1 MRLYTI
7 CRNGAKFCVQ
17 NNKKTK
23 QLQNKRQFATDK
35 QNYQKTQRTRK
46 MSHFT
51 PPILP
56 VKIFRQIK
64 KFTFKIT
71 LQRKQT
77 QKAECNFE
85 NSGVN
90 TLAVKQQFA
99 YHIRKFTMQ
108 IKQKYFFQIYIF
120 NKNQLKGQIITVK
133 YSINKMTVNP
143 TVCVVVSHKFYNK
156 TKPLFENAFCKA
168 NQIKQQNV
176 TFTHRREHNC
186 RKTTNC
192 L

>member
-1 MRLYTI
+1 
-7 CRNGAKFCVQ
+7 
-17 NNKKTK
+17 
-23 QLQNKRQFATDK
+23 
-35 QNYQKTQRTRK
+35 

-90 TLAVKQQFA
+90 TITVKQQFA

-108 IKQKYFFQIYIF
+108 I
-120 NKNQLKGQIITVK
+120 NKNIFPNMNFQCKKLKRAFRVKLKG
-133 YSINKMTVNP
+133 
-143 TVCVVVSHKFYNK
+143 HF
-156 TKPLFENAFCKA
+156 
-168 NQIKQQNV
+168 
-176 TFTHRREHNC
+176 
-186 RKTTNC
+186 
-192 L
+192 